1 MPTLDARCDFD
12 EFLAMVPEGTKAD
25 LLDGRVVYAEPET
38 HRQNQLVGFLGTLWG
53 MFLSARGVG
62 GEVYLHRFT
71 TRLGPWD
78 ACDPDLMY
86 VAPSKLALIN
96 ERYLDEA
103 PTVAVE
109 IVSRD
114 SRQRDWVDK
123 RMKYEAADV
132 EEYWIIDPIQRRC
145 EFLRRQENGRYD
157 VVPLE
162 KNRIFRS
169 TAIPGFWLNIEWL
182 LATPLPNDYQCLQEL
197 LADE

>member
-1 MPTLDARCDFD
+1 MPTGNAPVRFD

-25 LLDGRVVYAEPET
+25 LLDGRAVYAEPET
-38 HRQNQLVGFLGTLWG
+38 HHENQLIGFLGTLLG
-53 MFLSARGVG
+53 MFVSARSDG

-71 TRLGPWD
+71 TRLGDSD

-86 VAPSKLALIN
+86 VAPSKIPFVN
-96 ERYLDEA
+96 ERYLDGA

-123 RMKYEAADV
+123 RMKYEAAGV

-145 EFLRRQENGRYD
+145 EFLRRQQGGRYD
-157 VVPLE
+157 VVALE
-162 KNRIFRS
+162 ENRIFRS
-169 TAIPGFWLNIEWL
+169 TAIAGFWLNIEWL
-182 LATPLPNDYQCLQEL
+182 LATPLPNVYQCLQEL

>member
-1 MPTLDARCDFD
+1 MPTANAPVRFD

-25 LLDGRVVYAEPET
+25 LLDGRVVYAEPES
-38 HRQNQLVGFLGTLWG
+38 HRQNQLVGFLGTLLG
-53 MFLSARGVG
+53 MFLSARAQH
-62 GEVYLHRFT
+62 GEVYLHCFT
-71 TRLGPWD
+71 TRLDTWD

-86 VAPSKLALIN
+86 VAPSKISLVN
-96 ERYLDEA
+96 EQFLDGA
-103 PTVAVE
+103 PTVAIE

-123 RMKYEAADV
+123 RMKYEAAGV
-132 EEYWIIDPIQRRC
+132 EEYWIIDPVQRRC

-157 VVPLE
+157 LVPLE
-162 KNRIFRS
+162 ENRIFRS
-169 TAIPGFWLNIEWL
+169 TVIPGFWLNIEWL